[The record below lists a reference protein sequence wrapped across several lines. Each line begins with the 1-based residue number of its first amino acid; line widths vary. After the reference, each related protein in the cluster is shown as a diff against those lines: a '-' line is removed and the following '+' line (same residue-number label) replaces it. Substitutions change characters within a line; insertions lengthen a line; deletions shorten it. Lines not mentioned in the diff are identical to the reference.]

1 MPLLEGVPQYT
12 YSDKIPG
19 WNGYKITLAKGA
31 TMGGEPSQGLVL
43 NGLAKNINQ
52 RISFGR
58 TNKYSFRSAIKQ
70 EVQSM
75 INEMLAKKN

>member
-1 MPLLEGVPQYT
+1 
-12 YSDKIPG
+12 
-19 WNGYKITLAKGA
+19 
-31 TMGGEPSQGLVL
+31 MGGEPSQGLVL

-58 TNKYSFRSAIKQ
+58 TNKYSFRSAINQ

-75 INEMLAKKN
+75 ISEMLAKKNQIGNDASTLTSQIQAQMLHEF